1 MYHGGIAPTIM
12 PKNMHKPKRNADSTL
27 ETLLSLNDKPSVASF
42 FQHVFEA
49 SPNPYL
55 VLLPDTP
62 KFTIAAVNNSYL
74 AATNTQRSDL
84 LGRGL
89 FEVFPDNPKD
99 ASATGVS
106 DLHISLERVIQD
118 CVQDVMGVQKY
129 DIPVQG
135 ANHFEVKYWSP
146 VNSPVF
152 DQTGEL
158 AYIIHRV
165 EDITEFILL
174 RERTSQENARIER
187 TLVHVE
193 QMEAEVLKS
202 SRELKEANRQIKA
215 AKEESERRE
224 QELAQLNERLK
235 ELDRLKT
242 SFFSNISH
250 EFRTPLTLMLGPME
264 DTLQDPQITPKNREQ
279 LEIAYRNTLRLL
291 RLVNNLL
298 DFARIEAGRVQAH
311 YQPTDLR
318 TITQEL
324 VSMFSSATS
333 KAGLKLAIDCP
344 PLPEPVY
351 VDHDMWEKI
360 VLNLV
365 SNAFKHTFEGE
376 IEVRLCWKRDH
387 IELIVRD
394 TGIGIST
401 EQLPHLF
408 ERFYRVPNAP
418 SRSYEGSG
426 IGLALVNELV
436 RLHGG
441 QIEVHSTLGQGTTFT
456 VSLPAGYAHL
466 PESQVALQENPTR
479 PTRGAQPMV
488 DEALHWL
495 PQNTKRTSRNMDEN
509 VRWYKPNGQP
519 VQVLLAD
526 DNADMRNYVC
536 RLLEPYCDI
545 ETASNGEEALKAA
558 IQKPPDLVLSDIM
571 MPTLDGF
578 GLLRALR
585 NHEALKTIPIILLS
599 ARAGEEARIEGLQAG
614 ADDYLVKPFN
624 ARELLARVKANLN
637 LELHRARQ
645 EAEASKQESEER
657 YKSLFNQAAA
667 GIAQTDLAGK
677 FLLVN
682 QRFCEMVGRSQDE
695 LLGIRMQDI
704 TPAEDL
710 KENVPAFEQTVM
722 NGIPFA
728 IEKRYMRPDGTHI
741 WVRNH
746 VSLVREKEGVVPQA
760 VLAISQDIT
769 DRKEAEMALEAAQAR
784 LKKYTAKLERSN
796 KELEH
801 FAMIASHDLQEPLRK
816 VILFSEHLRTI
827 LENQLTDEAQDDI
840 ERLQRATR
848 RMQNLIDDLL
858 DLSRVTRK
866 GKSFQK
872 TELASIMKEV
882 TAELHFALK
891 ESGGRIELGPM
902 MTIDADPGQMHQLLE
917 CLIDNAL
924 KFHREGCP
932 PVIKVSAQP
941 LDSQYCQLTVED
953 NGIGIKSEYQERIFD
968 TFTRLH
974 GKNTY
979 PGTGIGLAIVKKI
992 AERHNGTVKV
1002 ESLPDQ
1008 GSNFIVTLP
1017 IYQYQ
1022 LED

>member
-1 MYHGGIAPTIM
+1 MYPGGIAPIIM
-12 PKNMHKPKRNADSTL
+12 PKKTQEPKCNADDPM
-27 ETLLSLNDKPSVASF
+27 ETLLPLNTKSAASF
-42 FQHVFEA
+42 FQLVFEA

-62 KFTIAAVNNSYL
+62 KFTIVAVNNSYL
-74 AATNTQRSDL
+74 AATNTQRADL
-84 LGRGL
+84 LGQSL

-118 CVQDVMGVQKY
+118 HVQDVMGVQKY
-129 DIPVQG
+129 DIPVPG
-135 ANHFEVKYWSP
+135 ANQFEVKYWSP

-152 DQTGEL
+152 DQKGEL
-158 AYIIHRV
+158 AYIIHRA

-174 RERTSQENARIER
+174 RERTSQENNARIEK
-187 TLVHVE
+187 TLAHAE

-224 QELAQLNERLK
+224 QELAQLNERLQ

-250 EFRTPLTLMLGPME
+250 EFRTPLTLMLGPVE
-264 DTLQDPQITPKNREQ
+264 DMLDDPQITPKNREQ

-291 RLVNNLL
+291 KLVNNLL
-298 DFARIEAGRVQAH
+298 DFARIEAGRAQAH

-324 VSMFSSATS
+324 VSMFSSATR
-333 KAGLKLAIDCP
+333 KAGLKLTIDCP

-376 IEVRLCWKRDH
+376 IAVRLCWKRDH
-387 IELIVRD
+387 IELTVRD
-394 TGIGIST
+394 TGIGISK

-436 RLHGG
+436 KLHGG
-441 QIEVHSTLGQGTTFT
+441 KIEIHSTLEQGTIFT
-456 VSLPAGYAHL
+456 VSIPAGSAHL
-466 PESQVALQENPTR
+466 PESQVAGHAKPTL
-479 PTRGAQPMV
+479 PTQDTLSMV
-488 DEALHWL
+488 DEALYWL
-495 PQNTKRTSRNMDEN
+495 PQDTKRTSRNRDEN

-545 ETASNGEEALKAA
+545 ETASNGEEALNAA
-558 IQKPPDLVLSDIM
+558 IQKPPDLILSDIM
-571 MPTLDGF
+571 MPILDGL
-578 GLLRALR
+578 GLLRTLR
-585 NHEALKTIPIILLS
+585 NHESLKTIPIILLS

-704 TPAEDL
+704 THAEDL

-722 NGIPFA
+722 NGISFA

-746 VSLVREKEGVVPQA
+746 VSLVREKEDGIPQA

-769 DRKEAEMALEAAQAR
+769 DRKEAEMALEATQAR
-784 LKKYTAKLERSN
+784 LRACIHSLLNRLRSS
-796 KELEH
+796 L
-801 FAMIASHDLQEPLRK
+801 AWA
-816 VILFSEHLRTI
+816 
-827 LENQLTDEAQDDI
+827 
-840 ERLQRATR
+840 
-848 RMQNLIDDLL
+848 
-858 DLSRVTRK
+858 RVTN
-866 GKSFQK
+866 
-872 TELASIMKEV
+872 ASSEV
-882 TAELHFALK
+882 V
-891 ESGGRIELGPM
+891 
-902 MTIDADPGQMHQLLE
+902 
-917 CLIDNAL
+917 
-924 KFHREGCP
+924 
-932 PVIKVSAQP
+932 VIS
-941 LDSQYCQLTVED
+941 
-953 NGIGIKSEYQERIFD
+953 
-968 TFTRLH
+968 
-974 GKNTY
+974 
-979 PGTGIGLAIVKKI
+979 
-992 AERHNGTVKV
+992 
-1002 ESLPDQ
+1002 
-1008 GSNFIVTLP
+1008 
-1017 IYQYQ
+1017 
-1022 LED
+1022 